1 MKKKAW
7 LITLF
12 LLAALY
18 FISSIPGLRVLPVL
32 NQINS
37 ILVSLDLTV
46 VRLSQWLAS
55 LLPLDFSE
63 LGHID
68 TLTEDVLTYA
78 RENPV
83 IIEFFLRKVAHV
95 VVYFIITLA
104 LFFLFHQ
111 YFRNSTV
118 SVILSFLAAGIIG
131 YFDEYRQ
138 TFIEGRYGSMVD
150 VFINF
155 IGISLATCLILFSFF
170 ITRRGRERF
179 FHNKEEESK
188 EESIDEGKEEDRV
201 GEKSRAEQGENPRE
215 DAQKHQDQERQVEE
229 GKERQVVHQV
239 ELQEEPR
246 EKGQEETQEETQEEI
261 VIRLTYKNDQNKDQ
275 GQNQNKNQG

>member
-37 ILVSLDLTV
+37 ILVSLDLTF

-118 SVILSFLAAGIIG
+118 SVILSFLAAGTIG

-138 TFIEGRYGSMVD
+138 TFVEGRYGSMVD

-170 ITRRGRERF
+170 ITRRGREKF

-188 EESIDEGKEEDRV
+188 EESIEEGKEEDKEEDRA
-201 GEKSRAEQGENPRE
+201 GEKSREEQGEDPRE
-215 DAQKHQDQERQVEE
+215 DAQKHQGQERQLEQ
-229 GKERQVVHQV
+229 GKERSVVRQV
-239 ELQEEPR
+239 ELQEDPR
-246 EKGQEETQEETQEEI
+246 EIAQEETQEEI
-261 VIRLTYKNDQNKDQ
+261 VIRFTYRNDN
-275 GQNQNKNQG
+275 NQKE